1 MLAEVTGESRTAM
14 ESRKQAAQRV
24 TAFAMTGKKSPRRK
38 HTFDR
43 VYEVVRRIP
52 RGRVLTYGRISNLI
66 ERRLSP
72 LAVGWALHQ
81 CPETVPWHRV
91 VNAAGGC
98 STRRDP
104 TATPGYQQSLLE
116 QEGIEFRSDGT
127 LNLTRHLW
135 HPSGGSVLSLRA
147 PPR

>member
-1 MLAEVTGESRTAM
+1 
-14 ESRKQAAQRV
+14 
-24 TAFAMTGKKSPRRK
+24 MTGKKSPRRK

-52 RGRVLTYGRISNLI
+52 RGRVLTYGRISALI

-98 STRRDP
+98 STQHHP
-104 TATPGYQQSLLE
+104 TATPGYQQRLLE
-116 QEGIEFRSDGT
+116 QEGIEFRPDGT
-127 LNLTRHLW
+127 LSLTRHLW
-135 HPSGGSVLSLRA
+135 HP
-147 PPR
+147 